1 MSLND
6 RLRAL
11 WNSRKTEAM
20 KAAYDDFLARLS
32 AADVAS
38 QARAA
43 GDPMPP
49 FLLPNAEGTLIGSDD
64 LLARGP
70 LIVTFFRGGWC
81 PYCAMTLE
89 ALQAA
94 LPAIERA
101 GATLVALTPET
112 GGRALEAKRE
122 RRLHY
127 EVLCDVDF
135 AVAMQFG
142 VVFKTPAMY
151 RALLER
157 SGIDLAARSGNA
169 GGFLP
174 LPATFLMGTDGIIRR
189 AWVNIDFMQRADP
202 DEILAALR
210 DL

>member
-1 MSLND
+1 MSLTD

-11 WNSRKTEAM
+11 WNSHKTEAM
-20 KAAYDDFLARLS
+20 NAAYDDFLARLN

-38 QARAA
+38 QARTA
-43 GDPMPP
+43 GDQMPP
-49 FLLPNAEGTLIGSDD
+49 FLLPNAEGKLIDSDE

-89 ALQAA
+89 VLEAA
-94 LPAIERA
+94 LPAIDAA

-122 RRLHY
+122 RTLHY

-142 VVFKTPAMY
+142 VVFKAPSMY
-151 RALLER
+151 RALLAR
-157 SGIDLAARSGNA
+157 CGIDLIKRSGNR

-174 LPATFLMGTDGIIRR
+174 LPATFLTGTDGIIHR
-189 AWVNIDFMQRADP
+189 AWVHIDFMQRADP